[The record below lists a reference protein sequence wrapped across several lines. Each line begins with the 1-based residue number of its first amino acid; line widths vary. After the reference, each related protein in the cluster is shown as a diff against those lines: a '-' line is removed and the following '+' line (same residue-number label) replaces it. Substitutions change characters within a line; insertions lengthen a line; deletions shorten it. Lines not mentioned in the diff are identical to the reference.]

1 MFGQAVLRRLL
12 DNMGQNSPFELY
24 SFRCM
29 KTEVAFGKK
38 AGSGQVIT
46 SLQGPSGAFGG
57 LEPVQIIYTLKKKN
71 HYLQLKSDMGMF
83 IWTWIAYTIFIIIY
97 NLEKKTKK
105 KNGKIWFCFV
115 FPFTRREEKNT
126 VEHDLNSPSRS

>member
-12 DNMGQNSPFELY
+12 DNMGHNSPFELY

-71 HYLQLKSDMGMF
+71 HYLRLKSDMGMF

-97 NLEKKTKK
+97 NLGK
-105 KNGKIWFCFV
+105 KN
-115 FPFTRREEKNT
+115 
-126 VEHDLNSPSRS
+126 

>member
-12 DNMGQNSPFELY
+12 DNMGHNSPFELY

-57 LEPVQIIYTLKKKN
+57 LEPVQIIYTLKKK
-71 HYLQLKSDMGMF
+71 KSLFAAKIRYGYVYMNMDSLHNF
-83 IWTWIAYTIFIIIY
+83 YY
-97 NLEKKTKK
+97 NIQPRKK
-105 KNGKIWFCFV
+105 KLKKKPRKIWFCCFSLY
-115 FPFTRREEKNT
+115 TKRGKK
-126 VEHDLNSPSRS
+126 